1 MSGTESEEPAAT
13 AIDAPEADLA
23 APNAVP
29 VEALESSVVEY
40 AQTVAEPEPVR
51 RSELQEA
58 MRSGYAEPFP
68 GATFDWFLDY
78 SQPQTMMFYMD
89 LVPYLHH
96 LLAKLQY
103 GLTISVLDAGCGSG
117 AGAELLGSLHR
128 STFLGHRY
136 DVTGIDLYD
145 TYKRYADQA
154 YLNMKYQIGDIHE
167 MEPQSFD
174 VTICSHVIEHFND
187 PTAFMKQLQNISRY
201 FALFYCPLNEVK
213 LLDEG
218 RGHLRSIDPAFVES
232 FDPTFVEVTQSLAW
246 RHPDDERSD
255 CVVFVLP
262 GARWAELQRPR
273 RIDWSGTRT
282 LPIRVG
288 ES

>member
-1 MSGTESEEPAAT
+1 MSATNSHEPANT
-13 AIDAPEADLA
+13 AVDAPEPDSDASHS
-23 APNAVP
+23 VP
-29 VEALESSVVEY
+29 VEALEPSVLEHT
-40 AQTVAEPEPVR
+40 QTVAKAEPAR

-58 MRSGYAEPFP
+58 MRSGYVEPFP

-78 SQPQTMMFYMD
+78 AQPQTMMFYMD
-89 LVPYLHH
+89 LVPYLNH

-103 GLTISVLDAGCGSG
+103 GLTLSVLDAGCGSG

-136 DVTGIDLYD
+136 DMTGIDLYD

-167 MEPQSFD
+167 MEAQSFD
-174 VTICSHVIEHFND
+174 VVICSHVIEHFND

-218 RGHLRSIDPAFVES
+218 RGHLRSIDPAFVEG
-232 FDPTFVEVTQSLAW
+232 FDPAFVEVRQSLAW
-246 RHPDDERSD
+246 RHPDDARSD
-255 CVVFVLP
+255 CVVFALP
-262 GARWAELQRPR
+262 GARWAELQRQR
-273 RIDWSGTRT
+273 RIDWSGTRA
-282 LPIRVG
+282 LSVRVG

>member
-1 MSGTESEEPAAT
+1 MSATQGNEPANT
-13 AIDAPEADLA
+13 AVEPSDADSETPTI
-23 APNAVP
+23 VP
-29 VEALESSVVEY
+29 VETLEPSIVEL
-40 AQTVAEPEPVR
+40 AQAAVEAEPVR

-58 MRSGYAEPFP
+58 MRSGYSEPFP
-68 GATFDWFLDY
+68 GATYDWFLDY

-89 LVPYLHH
+89 LVPYLNH

-103 GLTISVLDAGCGSG
+103 GLTLSVLDAGCGSG

-136 DVTGIDLYD
+136 NMTGIDLYD
-145 TYKRYADQA
+145 TYKKYADQA

-167 MEPQSFD
+167 LEAESFD
-174 VTICSHVIEHFND
+174 VVICSHVIEHFSD

-218 RGHLRSIDPAFVES
+218 RGHARSIDPAFVES
-232 FDPTFVEVTQSLAW
+232 FDPTFVEVRQSLAW
-246 RHPDDERSD
+246 RHPDDARSD
-255 CVVFVLP
+255 CVVFALP
-262 GARWAELQRPR
+262 GARWAELQRQR
-273 RIDWSGTRT
+273 RIDWSGSRA
-282 LPIRVG
+282 LPVRIG